1 VTLTLIAEPAVADAG
16 ALTEN
21 CTAGPAVTVT
31 FSEVPVMSRAAVSLA
46 VTVCS
51 PAVFRVSWNV
61 PVPLV
66 RPESGDR
73 LAAASELVK
82 FTVPA

>member
-1 VTLTLIAEPAVADAG
+1 MLTLIAKPAVAETG

-21 CTAGPAVTVT
+21 CVAGPALTMTVPD
-31 FSEVPVMSRAAVSLA
+31 VPVMLEAAVSVA
-46 VTVCS
+46 VTVCP
-51 PAVFRVSWNV
+51 PAVIKVSWNV

-66 RPESGDR
+66 RPELAGR

-82 FTVPA
+82 FTVPE